1 MKTITL
7 NGNVL
12 NSTSKSAASWL
23 TVLLLTFFF
32 LAATPPLLHAQ
43 TSKADIKAAGK
54 AVDAAEDL
62 LDNLKDDIRKLEKTI
77 KNLDADITE
86 ESAKLGKLIQK
97 RMTADKATSDAL
109 KKQTDKLESVIAT
122 LQGKRNAAVVQLA
135 DLTKQRDLAA
145 SQLNAANAH
154 LTNLKEAGK
163 KAVVAI
169 PAVKPVPAAKPAPE
183 IVENQPV
190 TAPWT
195 PATAPDQK
203 PTLKG
208 SQTLITPPAKDG
220 DVAPLPAKIQFD
232 LPMVS
237 GDKAIVEK
245 LKVWKDWAEYVTFNP
260 VTTDEI
266 KAFQGN
272 LVKALQEQGY
282 VFANVQIPTKVWGY
296 GIFLAKVDCGKL
308 GNITVRNAKNYSPEQ
323 IIRALE
329 NQEGKFNYAKIHGD
343 LFDLN
348 VKPDLKLDTQL
359 RPTTQGGRRSVDA
372 DIEVEDKLPIHGAI
386 EFANNGYKESNDY
399 RIRTTLQHLNITKHD
414 DSLTVDWLTGGDIGE
429 SLNAFSA
436 NYFLPIGDKW
446 SFNVYGGYNESEY
459 DSVLPEIDIVG
470 KGHYFGTQIS
480 RIIYESNLERL
491 QLTFGWMYQKTK
503 NHLGV
508 GGDALNKRATAL
520 SMPSITLGYSAKVFD
535 RFAGR
540 NFASLTLQ
548 KNFAGKYGASEKDDY
563 IENDGP
569 YTEGDFTI
577 AKFQFARIQRLFS
590 GPDAPGK
597 WSLFGKIDAQ
607 LSDDSVPGAVR
618 DYLGGFNSVRGYE
631 ESEIGADNSL
641 VATLELRTPLLQNF
655 IPGLKKDE
663 KFLENNPKYW
673 GQHRLQ
679 FVAFTDF
686 GYVDNKQ
693 PYPGELNNQDMLSVG
708 MGLRLGLTNYSQMS
722 LDYGYPII
730 EASEHTPEDG
740 RFHIS
745 LQLQF

>member
-1 MKTITL
+1 MKTIILKEDVLTL
-7 NGNVL
+7 
-12 NSTSKSAASWL
+12 TSRSVTSWL
-23 TVLLLTFFF
+23 TAFLVTFFF

-43 TSKADIKAAGK
+43 ASKADIKAAEKTVGVAKKQLSGIDGSIGK
-54 AVDAAEDL
+54 V
-62 LDNLKDDIRKLEKTI
+62 EKTI
-77 KNLDADITE
+77 KKLDKNIASE
-86 ESAKLGKLIQK
+86 FAKRDKIVQK
-97 RMTADKATSDAL
+97 RAMADKGTSNGL
-109 KKQTDKLESVIAT
+109 KKESDRIESGIAT

-135 DLTKQRDLAA
+135 DLKKQREAA
-145 SQLNAANAH
+145 VAQLDAANAS
-154 LTNLKEAGK
+154 LANLKGTE
-163 KAVVAI
+163 KAAAVA
-169 PAVKPVPAAKPAPE
+169 ATAA
-183 IVENQPV
+183 ENQPV
-190 TAPWT
+190 AAPWT
-195 PATAPDQK
+195 PATKPDEK
-203 PTLKG
+203 PVLKG
-208 SQTLITPPAKDG
+208 SQELTTPPAKAG
-220 DVAPLPAKIQFD
+220 DADLPEAKIQFD

-237 GDKAIVEK
+237 GDKEIVEK

-260 VTTDEI
+260 VTRDEI
-266 KAFQGN
+266 RTFQGN

-282 VFANVQIPTKVWGY
+282 VFANVQIPTKVWSY

-308 GNITVRNAKNYSPEQ
+308 GTITVRNAKNYSAQQ

-348 VKPDLKLDTQL
+348 VKPDLKVDTQL
-359 RPTTQGGRRSVDA
+359 KPTTQGGRRAVDA

-414 DSLTVDWLTGGDIGE
+414 DALTFDWLTGGDIGE
-429 SLNAFSA
+429 SLNAFSL

-446 SFNVYGGYNESEY
+446 SFNVYGGYNQSEY

-470 KGHYFGTQIS
+470 KGHYLGAQIS
-480 RIIYESNLERL
+480 RSIYETNLERV
-491 QLTFGWMYQKTK
+491 QLTFGWLYQKTK

-508 GGDALNKRATAL
+508 GDSALDKRAIAL
-520 SMPSITLGYSAKVFD
+520 SMPSLTLGYSAKVFD

-548 KNFAGKYGASEKDDY
+548 KNFAGKYGSSDKDEF
-563 IENDGP
+563 IANDGP
-569 YTEGDFTI
+569 YTEGDFLM

-607 LSDDSVPGAVR
+607 LSDDSVPGVVR

-631 ESEIGADNSL
+631 ESEIGADNSV

-655 IPGLKKDE
+655 LPGLKKDE
-663 KFLENNPKYW
+663 KFLEDNPKYW

-686 GYVDNKQ
+686 GYVDNKE
-693 PYPGELNNQDMLSVG
+693 PYAGELNNQDMFSVG
-708 MGLRLGLTNYSQMS
+708 LGLRLGLTNYSQMS
-722 LDYGYPII
+722 VDYGYPII
-730 EASEHTPEDG
+730 EASEHTPSDG
-740 RFHIS
+740 RFHVS

>member
-1 MKTITL
+1 
-7 NGNVL
+7 
-12 NSTSKSAASWL
+12 
-23 TVLLLTFFF
+23 
-32 LAATPPLLHAQ
+32 LLHAQ
-43 TSKADIKAAGK
+43 ASKADIKAAEK
-54 AVDAAEDL
+54 VVDAAKKQHSDL
-62 LDNLKDDIRKLEKTI
+62 QRSIGKVEKTI
-77 KNLDADITE
+77 KKLDKNIAAE
-86 ESAKLGKLIQK
+86 YAKLDKLVQK
-97 RMTADKATSDAL
+97 RATADKATSNGL
-109 KKQTDKLESVIAT
+109 KKESDKIESTIAT
-122 LQGKRNAAVVQLA
+122 LQGKRNTAVVQLA
-135 DLTKQRDLAA
+135 DLTKQRDAVAA
-145 SQLNAANAH
+145 QLDAANAN
-154 LTNLKEAGK
+154 LANLKGAGK
-163 KAVVAI
+163 AAAGKATA
-169 PAVKPVPAAKPAPE
+169 AAAKASEPAA
-183 IVENQPV
+183 VENQPV

-195 PATAPDQK
+195 PPVAPDQK
-203 PTLKG
+203 PVLKG
-208 SQTLITPPAKDG
+208 TQTLTTPPAKEG
-220 DVAPLPAKIQFD
+220 DVAPQPAKIQFD

-237 GDKAIVEK
+237 GDKEIVEK

-260 VTTDEI
+260 VSTDEI
-266 KAFQGN
+266 RAFQGN

-308 GNITVRNAKNYSPEQ
+308 GNITVRNAKNYSPQQ

-348 VKPDLKLDTQL
+348 VKPDLKLDTKL
-359 RPTTQGGRRSVDA
+359 KPTTQGGRRAVDA
-372 DIEVEDKLPIHGAI
+372 EIEVEDKLPIHGAI

-399 RIRTTLQHLNITKHD
+399 RLRTTLQHLNITKHD
-414 DSLTVDWLTGGDIGE
+414 DSLTFDWLTGGDIGE
-429 SLNAFSA
+429 SLNAFSL

-446 SFNVYGGYNESEY
+446 AFNVYGGYNESEY

-470 KGHYFGTQIS
+470 KGHYLGAQIS
-480 RIIYESNLERL
+480 RSIYETNLERV
-491 QLTFGWMYQKTK
+491 QLTFGWLYQKTK

-508 GGDALNKRATAL
+508 GDSALDKRAIAL
-520 SMPSITLGYSAKVFD
+520 SMPSLTLGYSAKVFD

-548 KNFAGKYGASEKDDY
+548 KNFAGKYGSSDKDEF
-563 IENDGP
+563 IANDGP
-569 YTEGDFTI
+569 YTEGDFLM

-607 LSDDSVPGAVR
+607 LSDDSVPGVVR

-631 ESEIGADNSL
+631 ESEIGADNSV

-655 IPGLKKDE
+655 LPGLKKDE
-663 KFLENNPKYW
+663 KFLEDNPKYW

-686 GYVDNKQ
+686 GYVDNKE
-693 PYPGELNNQDMLSVG
+693 PYAGELNNQQDMFSVG
-708 MGLRLGLTNYSQMS
+708 LGLRLGLTNYSQMS
-722 LDYGYPII
+722 VDYGYPII
-730 EASEHTPEDG
+730 EASEHTPSDG
-740 RFHIS
+740 RFHVS